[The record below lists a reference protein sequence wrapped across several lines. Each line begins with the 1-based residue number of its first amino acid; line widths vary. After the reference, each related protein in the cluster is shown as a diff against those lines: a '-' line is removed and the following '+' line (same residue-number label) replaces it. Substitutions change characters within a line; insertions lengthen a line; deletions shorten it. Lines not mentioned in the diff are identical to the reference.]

1 MTTATT
7 PPAIAAAREA
17 EFPIFRDYTYL
28 NTAAQGS
35 LPNRT
40 VRAITATAESAQYP
54 GTDRALPNPEPI
66 VRERLA
72 RLIGASPDE
81 LVFTSNTTHGMN
93 ICAQGI
99 AWQAGDNVV
108 LPEHEFPS
116 LSYAWFHL
124 RERGVE
130 VRFVPYAGAG
140 PTVEEIMARV
150 DGRTRAVSCS
160 AITWNTGWRAD
171 LETLGARCAERDVLL
186 VVDGI
191 QVIGARRV
199 DVKAAKISAFSFHGY
214 KWLLAGFGLG
224 VLYVAPE
231 AIERIAPTFI
241 GEQAIDG
248 DGDALGGGLTWKP
261 GPARYAAGGLNRTGL
276 AALAASLELIEE
288 IGIDAIEAHTT
299 ALAERLYHELQAK
312 PGVRVVSS
320 DDPARRSAITVFTLG
335 DRDRDAALVADL
347 ERQGIV
353 VALRPLGVRVS
364 PHFYNSEADI
374 ARLLDTLPK

>member
-1 MTTATT
+1 MTTATM
-7 PPAIAAAREA
+7 PPAIAAVREA
-17 EFPIFRDYTYL
+17 EFPIFRDYAYL

-40 VRAITATAESAQYP
+40 VRAIAAAAESAQYP
-54 GTDRALPNPEPI
+54 GTDRALPSAEPI

-72 RLIGASPDE
+72 RLIGANPGDF
-81 LVFTSNTTHGMN
+81 VFTSNTTHGMN

-99 AWQAGDNVV
+99 DWQAGDNVV
-108 LPEHEFPS
+108 LPENEFPS

-124 RERGVE
+124 RKRGVE
-130 VRFVPYAGAG
+130 VRFVPFAGAG

-150 DGRTRAVSCS
+150 DGRTRAVACS

-171 LETLGARCAERDVLL
+171 LETLGAQCAERDVLL
-186 VVDGI
+186 IVDGI
-191 QVIGARRV
+191 QLIGARRF
-199 DVKAAKISAFSFHGY
+199 DVKAAKVSAFSFHCY
-214 KWLLAGFGLG
+214 KWLLAEFGLG

-231 AIERIAPTFI
+231 AVERIAPTFI
-241 GEQAIDG
+241 GEQSIDG
-248 DGDALGGGLTWKP
+248 DGDAFQGDLKWKA
-261 GPARYAAGGLNRTGL
+261 GPARYAAGGLNRLGL
-276 AALAASLELIEE
+276 AALASSLELIEE

-299 ALAERLYHELQAK
+299 ALSGMLYHELQAK

-320 DDPARRSAITVFTLG
+320 EDPARRSQITVFTLG

-353 VALRPLGVRVS
+353 VVLRPRGIRVS
-364 PHFYNSEADI
+364 PHFYNNESDI
-374 ARLLDTLPK
+374 TKLLDTLPK

>member
-1 MTTATT
+1 MTTAIT

-17 EFPIFRDYTYL
+17 EFPIFRSYTYL
-28 NTAAQGS
+28 NTAAQGP

-54 GTDRALPNPEPI
+54 GTDRALPSPEPI

-150 DGRTRAVSCS
+150 DGRTRAVACS
-160 AITWNTGWRAD
+160 AITWNTGWRAE

-186 VVDGI
+186 IVDGI
-191 QVIGARRV
+191 QIIGARRI
-199 DVKAAKISAFSFHGY
+199 DVKASKISAFSFHGY

-231 AIERIAPTFI
+231 AVERIAPTFI
-241 GEQAIDG
+241 GEQAIAG
-248 DGDALGGGLTWKP
+248 DGDAFGGGLNWKP
-261 GPARYAAGGLNRTGL
+261 GPAHYAAGGLNRTGL

-299 ALAERLYHELQAK
+299 ALAEQLYRELQAQ
-312 PGVRVVSS
+312 PGVRVISS

-335 DRDRDAALVADL
+335 DRNRDAALVADL
-347 ERQGIV
+347 ERQGII

-364 PHFYNSEADI
+364 PHFYNSESDI